1 MAAEWYWQSEGGS
14 EEREAARTAAARV
27 EAASRLR
34 WEAAQKLRWVE
45 ARAEKRVRVAKER
58 VRVAKRVAKNP
69 PYEPPRPPEL

>member
-1 MAAEWYWQSEGGS
+1 MAAEWYRQSEGGS

-27 EAASRLR
+27 WAASRLR
-34 WEAAQKLRWVE
+34 WEAEEQLRLVA
-45 ARAEKRVRVAKER
+45 AREEKR

>member
-1 MAAEWYWQSEGGS
+1 VAAEWYRQSEGGS

-34 WEAAQKLRWVE
+34 WEAARRLRWD
-45 ARAEKRVRVAKER
+45 ADMAEKR

>member
-1 MAAEWYWQSEGGS
+1 MAAEWYRQSEGGS

-34 WEAAQKLRWVE
+34 WEAAYE
-45 ARAEKRVRVAKER
+45 EKR